1 MNILKKQLAPLSD
14 KAWEE
19 IIDQSSEIFKIY
31 LTARNFVDIDG
42 PNGMEYGGVSTGRLI
57 ISDKNTKEGINYGL
71 REVKP
76 LVEIRKPFELDLW
89 EMDNVDR
96 GAKDIDLEPLEK
108 AAKQMALFEE
118 NLIYKGFKEGKVEG
132 LDKSSIYPKV
142 KLPNDPNA
150 FLKVIGEQIMAFNK
164 NGVEGPYSLIVNDT
178 KWQEIVGLANGYP
191 IVKQLEEV
199 IGVNVIINHGD
210 FNSYLV
216 SKRGGDFELSI
227 GMDQSIG
234 YEGHDTEKVQLYF
247 TESFTFRV
255 IGPEAVI
262 VLENNK

>member
-19 IIDQSSEIFKIY
+19 IKDQSSEIFNTY
-31 LTARNFVDIDG
+31 LTARKFVDING
-42 PNGMEYGGVSTGRLI
+42 PNGMEYGAVSTGRLI
-57 ISDKNTKEGINYGL
+57 MSEKNTKEGVDYGL

-96 GAKDIDLEPLEK
+96 GAKDVDLEPLEK
-108 AAKQMALFEE
+108 AAKQVALFEE
-118 NLIYKGFKEGKVEG
+118 NLIYKGFKEGQVQG
-132 LDKSSIYPKV
+132 LDKATDYKKV

-150 FLKVIGEQIMAFNK
+150 FLKVIGEQIMMLSK
-164 NGVEGPYSLIVNDT
+164 NGVEGPYSFIVNDE
-178 KWQEIVGLANGYP
+178 KWKEIASLANGYP

-199 IGVNVIINHGD
+199 IGVQVIINHGD

-216 SKRGGDFELSI
+216 SNRGGDFELSI

-234 YEGHDTEKVQLYF
+234 YQGHNSKKVQLYF

-255 IGPEAVI
+255 LGPEAVI
-262 VLENNK
+262 VLENVK